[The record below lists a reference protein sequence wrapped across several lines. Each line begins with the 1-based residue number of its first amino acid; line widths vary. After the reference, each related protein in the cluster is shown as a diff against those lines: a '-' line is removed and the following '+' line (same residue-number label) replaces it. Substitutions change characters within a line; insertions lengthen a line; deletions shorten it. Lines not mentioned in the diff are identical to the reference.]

1 MDLAHDVAPLDDAV
15 ARTPAPTTELE
26 QELPGILR
34 AGTAGVSAPG
44 PIDRRSILR
53 LQRSAGNRAVGTL
66 LRSAAPPARAAIAR
80 GPVIQRKTNFWGDEE
95 LEPTPE
101 EPIPNDQETP
111 TLQFPQNDA
120 EAVRNEPCFGPEAQ
134 TMITDGVMHADLA
147 SAALTK
153 MPPDIAEA
161 VAEISEAQVQWNQT
175 QGSPEP
181 GEGAM
186 KGARDKIDGAQERI
200 AIYVVPVND
209 MLNATATATE
219 EAAADAKTA
228 ANMETENGPDGEP
241 AETCFEDQQQSLIRA
256 AAEEAE
262 KGAALL
268 DARPPDYDKAITT
281 IRGAADK
288 LEAIGGRP
296 PGQVKLKEAIAK
308 LRRVTD
314 ALEAYLTPV
323 AKVLADAAKDIQAA
337 SSAASDAKDMSIRG
351 EFAPKPNE
359 PGQ

>member
-1 MDLAHDVAPLDDAV
+1 MELTRDVKPLDDV
-15 ARTPAPTTELE
+15 AARAPATATD
-26 QELPGILR
+26 
-34 AGTAGVSAPG
+34 AGTGLTAGDALV
-44 PIDRRSILR
+44 DNRSILR
-53 LQRSAGNRAVGTL
+53 LQRAAGNRAVGQL
-66 LRSAAPPARAAIAR
+66 LSAGATSRTQLATGRRPA
-80 GPVIQRKTNFWGDEE
+80 VQRKTNFWGDEE
-95 LEPTPE
+95 LNPTE
-101 EPIPNDQETP
+101 EPPIPSDYQPP
-111 TLQFPQNDA
+111 TIQFPQNDA
-120 EAVRNEPCFGPEAQ
+120 EGVRNEPCFQPEAQ

-153 MPPDIAEA
+153 MPPDIGEA
-161 VAEISEAQVQWNQT
+161 VAEISEAQVQWNQMK
-175 QGSPEP
+175 GSPEP
-181 GEGAM
+181 GGGALQ
-186 KGARDKIDGAQERI
+186 AATDKISGAQERI
-200 AIYVVPVND
+200 GIYVVPVND
-209 MLNATATATE
+209 MLNATATATQ

-228 ANMETENGPDGEP
+228 SNMETENGPDGEP

-296 PGQVKLKEAIAK
+296 PGQTKLKEAVAK

-337 SSAASDAKDMSIRG
+337 STAASDAKDMSIRG
-351 EFAPKPNE
+351 EFAPKPEE
-359 PGQ
+359 PQ